1 MNWSLAMVFGAAGL
15 LSLALTP
22 LVRRLARSTRTLDQP
37 TAAPDRKVHTVAMP
51 LLGGLAPIVAFWAVL
66 GALRLTAPDLL
77 AGLAT
82 PTLVGLALATLVLV
96 VGGSLDDR
104 KNLSP
109 AQQFGWVLAASLI
122 AVLAGVGIDFI
133 TNPLGG
139 LIRLD
144 QWRVTAGALSLV
156 LWADLFTVLWLLGMT
171 YTTKFLDGLDGLVAG
186 VTVIG
191 GLIVTAV
198 SLRPEVNQTTT
209 AVLALALAGACLG
222 FLPWNFHPA
231 RIFLGESGALW
242 TGFMLGSLAVIS
254 GGKIATAL
262 LLMGIPILDVAWV
275 ILRRLREGRSPF
287 RGADR
292 KHLHF
297 RLLDVGLSQRQAVL
311 TLYALTAAFGAMTLF
326 FHGWQKVAALGALVF
341 VMALLGAWL
350 VRQSPRRA

>member
-1 MNWSLAMVFGAAGL
+1 MSGALIAVFFASGILSMV
-15 LSLALTP
+15 LTP
-22 LVRRLARSTRTLDQP
+22 LARWLAHTSGTLDRP
-37 TAAPDRKVHTVAMP
+37 TVAPDRKVHTAPMP
-51 LLGGLAPIVAFWAVL
+51 LLGGLAPIVAFWLVL
-66 GALRLTAPDLL
+66 GVLAIVAPGLL
-77 AGLAT
+77 GGLSKST
-82 PTLVGLALATLVLV
+82 FVGLALATAALV
-96 VGGSLDDR
+96 VGGILDDR
-104 KNLSP
+104 RNLAP
-109 AQQFGWVLAASLI
+109 AQQFGWVLGASLI

-144 QWRVTAGALSLV
+144 QWRVTLGALSLV

-198 SLRPEVNQTTT
+198 SVRPEVNQTTT
-209 AVLALALAGACLG
+209 AVLALALAGACAG

-275 ILRRLREGRSPF
+275 IVRRWREGRSPF

-297 RLLDVGLSQRQAVL
+297 RLLDVGLSHRQAVL
-311 TLYALTAAFGAMTLF
+311 ALYALTAVFGAMTLF
-326 FHGWQKVAALGALVF
+326 FHGWQKVAALGALVV

-350 VRQSPRRA
+350 VLRSPRRA

>member
-1 MNWSLAMVFGAAGL
+1 MNWSLATVFGAAGL
-15 LSLALTP
+15 FSLALTP

-37 TAAPDRKVHTVAMP
+37 AAAPDRKVHTVAMP

-66 GALRLTAPDLL
+66 GALRLMAPDLL

-82 PTLVGLALATLVLV
+82 PTLAGLALATLVLV

-104 KNLSP
+104 TNLSP

-350 VRQSPRRA
+350 VRQSHRRA